1 MLIPRRVDAGGFY
14 RPVDKAIMPTT
25 PADLVANHREH
36 YLSRKLARSP
46 LLHFMPGAYR
56 LDVCSL
62 FEGITPNIPTVKEAG
77 VTTPES
83 AIKALVGPR
92 GQAILHNVRPATIQK
107 LKRLKLNAEEARHS
121 TGQHALF
128 FGYPCVVIP
137 GEAGKVKFA
146 PIFLF
151 ALELGISNTR
161 VTIKRLYDATPN
173 EDDVQI
179 SNDAVFNRLLA
190 AYVKRET
197 NFLLDANARYAI
209 DPESFAPIIK
219 RIFSPWRGLANR
231 WKYGEVSKV
240 PSSEALKRLLSENTD
255 PFIADY
261 AVLGLADFAG
271 QALLDDL
278 DHIEAALRT
287 GTICSAPLRKLLE
300 PRSFGGENPPRV
312 PGSDVG
318 KWLVEKSDPSQ
329 EAVVWAQ
336 RDAPVV
342 VLQGP
347 PGTGKSQTIVNTI
360 ADALAA
366 NQSVLVVCQKRA
378 ATEVVRKRL
387 EGVGLG
393 ELCTLIDD
401 LDKDRSAAIRRIKEI
416 DQEFP
421 NAIWNAKERKRLSK
435 EIAKC
440 ETDIDSGDDALKDD
454 CGGTARSFG
463 DIQSELSRIGHL
475 DSHPDWS
482 QRLVSAVE
490 RLIASGLD
498 ARQVTQLLSR
508 IRDIDSKA
516 RTLRYTQNVWS
527 AVSPKLAHDAVELQ
541 ALQSSLRI
549 AVSIGQRIQSGA
561 LLVRHDEQTHW
572 VAEHPWFTDLSVRE
586 FGLPHFNASQES
598 ASDSRDFSRWLTAI
612 RHIQQWNAGISPE
625 AEARAARQGTFTTEL
640 IAKIAAD
647 GAQLGDIATL
657 RAELHADKLLRIAD
671 SALCAHVFG
680 WEDHIHGVILS
691 AWKLSLLSR
700 RGRDFQFARQIPS
713 LCKQLSHRLAEKRK
727 ADTEDILSGF
737 NQRVVARDQ
746 LEQGDLLRL
755 RGHGGIK
762 KTSLRRLHKIGGSH
776 VRQIQ
781 PVLLTSPETASALL
795 PLTPAL
801 YDLVVIDEA
810 SQMFV
815 AEAIPMLFRAKRA
828 LIAGDRQQM
837 PPSDF
842 FAFSNED
849 DDDTENVDDDAEQAL
864 APADRNYRLL
874 EAADVA
880 LGATSP
886 HRRQLAVHYRSARK
900 ELIDFSNH
908 AFYDGKLIIPSGNA
922 ALPAFMNSA
931 IVFEQLEGQFV
942 RGLNEIEARRIVAWL
957 TKIWQVPHETRPS
970 VGVIVNNVKQ
980 KALIED
986 LLAERAEKDA
996 AFAST
1001 YAFERERQL
1010 DGEDSS
1016 FFVRSVET
1024 VQGDERDVIVFGATY
1039 SGSSRSF
1046 GPLTKKDDG
1055 RKRLNV
1061 AVTRAKRGMVVLCSL
1076 KIDHISNEAERTTN
1090 ERYFV
1095 YQYLRYARGVAA
1107 NDSLMVN
1114 TILNQLNPER
1124 AASRTVAA
1132 NTESPFEDE
1141 IKAFVTS
1148 LGYFVEPQVG
1158 ESGFQIDLGV
1168 RRAANDLNFLC
1179 GIECDGAQFH
1189 SGWTARTRDIWRQE
1203 ILKSKGWV
1211 IVRIWSTDWFEQPAE
1226 SKRKIALKLQTLRE
1240 TFNG

>member
-1 MLIPRRVDAGGFY
+1 
-14 RPVDKAIMPTT
+14 MPMT

-46 LLHFMPGAYR
+46 LLHFMPGTYR
-56 LDVCSL
+56 LDVFSL
-62 FEGITPNIPTVKEAG
+62 FEGITPNVPTVNEVG
-77 VTTPES
+77 VTMPES
-83 AIKALVGPR
+83 LIKALVGAR
-92 GQAILHNVRPATIQK
+92 GQATLPNVRPATIQK

-121 TGQHALF
+121 TGQHALYL
-128 FGYPCVVIP
+128 GYPCVVIP

-161 VTIKRLYDATPN
+161 VTIKRRNDATPN
-173 EDDVQI
+173 EDNAQASD
-179 SNDAVFNRLLA
+179 DALFNRLLA
-190 AYVKRET
+190 AYVKREP
-197 NFLLDANARYAI
+197 NFSLDADEARYAI
-209 DPESFAPIIK
+209 DPESFEPIVE

-240 PSSEALKRLLSENTD
+240 PSSDALKRLLSENTD

-287 GTICSAPLRKLLE
+287 GTICSAPLLKLLE
-300 PRSFGGENPPRV
+300 PRSFGGENPPRS
-312 PGSDVG
+312 PHSDVD

-387 EGVGLG
+387 AGVGLG
-393 ELCTLIDD
+393 ELCTLIED
-401 LDKDRSAAIRRIKEI
+401 LDKDRGAAIKRIKELK
-416 DQEFP
+416 DEFP
-421 NAIWNAKERKRLSK
+421 RAIWDANERERLSS
-435 EIAKC
+435 EIAKR
-440 ETDIDSGDDALKDD
+440 EASIDVGYDALRDND
-454 CGGTARSFG
+454 GGTAMRYR

-475 DSHPDWS
+475 DSHPDWTHE
-482 QRLVSAVE
+482 LVSAIE
-490 RLIASGLD
+490 RLIAAGLN
-498 ARQVTQLLSR
+498 ARRVTQLLSR
-508 IRDIDSKA
+508 VRDIDSKA
-516 RTLRYTQNVWS
+516 RELRYTQNVWS
-527 AVSPKLAHDAVELQ
+527 TVLPDLAQDAVELE
-541 ALQSSLRI
+541 AIQSSLRV
-549 AVSIGQRIQSGA
+549 AVEIGERIHSGA
-561 LLVRHDEQTHW
+561 LRLRHDEQTHW
-572 VAEHPWFTDLSVRE
+572 VAEHPWFTSPSVRE
-586 FGLPHFNASQES
+586 LGLAHFSDSHES
-598 ASDSRDFSRWLTAI
+598 ASDIRDFSRWLTAI
-612 RHIQQWNAGISPE
+612 RHIHEWNAAISPE
-625 AEARAARQGTFTTEL
+625 AEARAARQSSFTTEL
-640 IAKIAAD
+640 IEEIAAD
-647 GAQLGDIATL
+647 GKQLRDIATL
-657 RAELHADKLLRIAD
+657 RAELHADEMLRIVD
-671 SALCAHVFG
+671 STLREHVNG
-680 WEDHIHGVILS
+680 WEPHIHGLILS
-691 AWKLSLLSR
+691 AWRLSLLRR
-700 RGRDFQFARQIPS
+700 RGQDFQLARQIPS
-713 LCKQLSHRLAEKRK
+713 LCKQLSQRIVEKRN
-727 ADTEDILSGF
+727 ADTEDILSRF
-737 NQRVVARDQ
+737 NQRISAKDR
-746 LEQGDLLRL
+746 LEQRDLLRL
-755 RGHGGIK
+755 RGQGGIK
-762 KTSLRRLHKIGGSH
+762 KTSLRRLHNEGGSY

-781 PVLLTSPETASALL
+781 PALLTSPETASALL
-795 PLTPAL
+795 PLVPEL

-842 FAFSNED
+842 FAFSSGDGD
-849 DDDTENVDDDAEQAL
+849 DGESVDDDAELAL

-886 HRRQLAVHYRSARK
+886 HRCQLDVHYRSARK

-922 ALPAFMNSA
+922 ALPTFMSSA
-931 IVFEQLEGQFV
+931 IVFEQLNGEFV
-942 RGLNEIEARRIVAWL
+942 KGLNDIEARRIVAWL
-957 TKIWQVPHETRPS
+957 TEIWQVRQETRPS

-986 LLAERAEKDA
+986 LLAALADEDASFARAYED
-996 AFAST
+996 
-1001 YAFERERQL
+1001 ERERQL
-1010 DGEDSS
+1010 DGEDIS

-1024 VQGDERDVIVFGATY
+1024 VQGDERDVIIFGGTF

-1046 GPLTKKDDG
+1046 GPLSKTDDG

-1061 AVTRAKRGMVVLCSL
+1061 AVTRAKRGMIVLCSL

-1090 ERYFV
+1090 DRYFV
-1095 YQYLRYARGVAA
+1095 YQYLRYARAVAA

-1124 AASRTVAA
+1124 AASQIVAA
-1132 NTESPFEDE
+1132 GTESPFEDE

-1158 ESGFQIDLGV
+1158 ESGFRIDLGV
-1168 RRAANDLNFLC
+1168 KRAANDLNFLC

-1203 ILKSKGWV
+1203 ILESKGW
-1211 IVRIWSTDWFEQPAE
+1211 IIIRIWSTHWFEQPEE
-1226 SKRKIALKLQTLRE
+1226 SKRRIALKLQNLRDE
-1240 TFNG
+1240 FNG

>member
-1 MLIPRRVDAGGFY
+1 
-14 RPVDKAIMPTT
+14 MPMT

-46 LLHFMPGAYR
+46 LLHFTPGAYR

-62 FEGITPNIPTVKEAG
+62 LEGITPNIPTINEVG

-83 AIKALVGPR
+83 LIKALLGHR
-92 GQAILHNVRPATIQK
+92 GEATLQNVRPATIQK
-107 LKRLKLNAEEARHS
+107 LKRLRLNAEEARHS
-121 TGQHALF
+121 TGQHALYL
-128 FGYPCVVIP
+128 GYPCVVIP
-137 GEAGKVKFA
+137 GEGGKVKFA
-146 PIFLF
+146 PVFLF

-161 VTIKRLYDATPN
+161 VTIKRRNDATPN
-173 EDDVQI
+173 DDIAQA
-179 SNDAVFNRLLA
+179 SDDALFNRLLA

-197 NFLLDANARYAI
+197 HFSLNADDARYAI
-209 DPESFAPIIK
+209 DPESFAPTVE

-231 WKYGEVSKV
+231 WKYGEVSRV
-240 PSSEALKRLLSENTD
+240 PSSDALKRLLSENTD

-261 AVLGLADFAG
+261 AVIGLADFAG

-287 GTICSAPLRKLLE
+287 GTICSAPLLKLLE
-300 PRSFGGENPPRV
+300 PRSFGGESPPKL
-312 PGSDVG
+312 PGSDVD

-387 EGVGLG
+387 AGVGLG
-393 ELCTLIDD
+393 ELCTLIED
-401 LDKDRSAAIRRIKEI
+401 LDKDRGAAIKRIKELKE
-416 DQEFP
+416 EFP
-421 NAIWNAKERKRLSK
+421 RAIWDADERERLSV
-435 EIAKC
+435 EIAKR
-440 ETDIDSGDDALKDD
+440 EASIDLGDDALRDD
-454 CGGTARSFG
+454 DGSTAMRYR

-475 DSHPDWS
+475 DSHPDWTHE
-482 QRLVSAVE
+482 LVSAIE
-490 RLIASGLD
+490 RLIAAGLN
-498 ARQVTQLLSR
+498 ARRVTQLLSR
-508 IRDIDSKA
+508 IRDIDSKT
-516 RTLRYTQNVWS
+516 RELRYTQNVWS
-527 AVSPKLAHDAVELQ
+527 TVLPDLAHDAVELE
-541 ALQSSLRI
+541 AIQSSLRV
-549 AVSIGQRIQSGA
+549 AVEIGKRIHSGA
-561 LLVRHDEQTHW
+561 LRLRHDEQTHW
-572 VAEHPWFTDLSVRE
+572 VAEHPWFTSPSVRE
-586 FGLPHFNASQES
+586 LGLAHFSDSHES
-598 ASDSRDFSRWLTAI
+598 ASDIRDFSRWLTAL
-612 RHIQQWNAGISPE
+612 RHIQQWNAAISPE
-625 AEARAARQGTFTTEL
+625 AEARAARQSSFTTEL
-640 IAKIAAD
+640 IEEIAAD
-647 GAQLGDIATL
+647 GAQLRDIVTL
-657 RAELHADKLLRIAD
+657 RAELHADEVLRIVD
-671 SALCAHVFG
+671 SALREHVNG
-680 WEDHIHGVILS
+680 WEPHVHGLILS
-691 AWKLSLLSR
+691 AWKLSLL
-700 RGRDFQFARQIPS
+700 RGRSRDFQLARQIPS
-713 LCKQLSHRLAEKRK
+713 LCKQLSQRLIEKRK
-727 ADTEDILSGF
+727 ADTEDILSRF
-737 NQRVVARDQ
+737 NQRISAKDR
-746 LEQGDLLRL
+746 LEQRDLLRL
-755 RGHGGIK
+755 RGQGGIK
-762 KTSLRRLHKIGGSH
+762 KTSLRRLHNEGGSY

-781 PVLLTSPETASALL
+781 PALLTSPETASALL
-795 PLTPAL
+795 PLVPEL

-842 FAFSNED
+842 FAFSSGDGD
-849 DDDTENVDDDAEQAL
+849 DIESIDDDAELAL

-886 HRRQLAVHYRSARK
+886 HRRQLDVHYRSARK

-931 IVFEQLEGQFV
+931 IAFEQLDGEFV
-942 RGLNEIEARRIVAWL
+942 RGLNEVEARRIVAWL
-957 TKIWQVPHETRPS
+957 KEIWLAPPEARPS

-980 KALIED
+980 KALVED
-986 LLAERAEKDA
+986 LLAAWADDDA
-996 AFAST
+996 AFESA
-1001 YAFERERQL
+1001 YAYERERQL
-1010 DGEDSS
+1010 DGEDIS

-1024 VQGDERDVIVFGATY
+1024 VQGDERDVIIFGGTY

-1046 GPLTKKDDG
+1046 GPLAKKEDG

-1061 AVTRAKRGMVVLCSL
+1061 AVTRAKRGIVVLCSL

-1095 YQYLRYARGVAA
+1095 YQYLRYARAVAA

-1124 AASRTVAA
+1124 VASQTVAA

-1158 ESGFQIDLGV
+1158 ESGFRIDLGV
-1168 RRAANDLNFLC
+1168 KRAANDLNFLC

-1203 ILKSKGWV
+1203 ILESKGWV
-1211 IVRIWSTDWFEQPAE
+1211 IIRIWSTDWFEQLEE
-1226 SKRKIALKLQTLRE
+1226 SERKIAVKLQSLRDK
-1240 TFNG
+1240 FNG